1 MCRMCIS
8 IQQMPCYYLIDVCAR
23 NELEA
28 CSVFLR
34 NNWSLKDFQFSVY
47 QIHTHLH
54 VQIHFRVIHVIYIC
68 RRQDPD

>member
-54 VQIHFRVIHVIYIC
+54 V
-68 RRQDPD
+68 